1 MSATRGTRYLVG
13 EPPPCPDATKRA
25 MPAASSPKPSPNPRS
40 PWKSLWT
47 APTRNTRFLIT
58 TGGFW
63 TLLQA
68 ATDPYKALFYNRL
81 GLSAAAIGLLVGFD
95 LVVRASGL
103 LLSGWAQR
111 RFGAKRMLVL
121 GDSVS
126 WVLPYLVLSVASRP
140 WHVVLAVLLTSLN
153 SFASTPYNCLMAAG
167 MPADR
172 RTRAYTL
179 LHLWNIAPS
188 LLVPWCSGLLLA
200 HHSFLP
206 TLRVLFLV
214 QAFSMS
220 IGIGWRALR
229 LEDLTGPGPEE
240 GIGMRSVLGRLLS
253 NPAFLAAWFAV
264 ATQGVF
270 SQIWGNFSAIFLV
283 RHLHLSD
290 QLPAWAA
297 EAGAVGFGLGSILL
311 QPRLGER
318 AALRAA
324 PWGLGIQAA
333 GTLVL
338 LFHPSAWT
346 VATLALAGG
355 ICSSLYTAA
364 TSSIITSVLPE
375 SIRDHGFALSFVGVQ
390 LTGAV
395 LMPLA
400 GRALLSD
407 MGSFPWIAA
416 GSMGA
421 WAVAVASAGRRL
433 GRPPEGTPEVFHPV
447 VQRPSPRATGALS

>member
-1 MSATRGTRYLVG
+1 
-13 EPPPCPDATKRA
+13 
-25 MPAASSPKPSPNPRS
+25 MPAASSPEPLQNPRS
-40 PWKSLWT
+40 PWRSLWT

-58 TGGFW
+58 SGGFW
-63 TLLQA
+63 TVLQA

-95 LVVRASGL
+95 LVVRSFGL

-111 RFGAKRMLVL
+111 RFGAKRMLIL
-121 GDSVS
+121 ADTVS

-140 WHVVLAVLLTSLN
+140 WHVVLAVVLTSLN

-167 MPADR
+167 MPAER

-206 TLRVLFLV
+206 VLRLLFLV
-214 QAFSMS
+214 QAFSMA

-229 LEDLTGPGPEE
+229 LEDLAGPGPE
-240 GIGMRSVLGRLLS
+240 GGMGMRAVLGRLIAK
-253 NPAFLAAWFAV
+253 PAFRAAWFAI
-264 ATQGVF
+264 ATQGLF
-270 SQIWGNFSAIFLV
+270 AQIWGNFSAIFLV

-290 QLPAWAA
+290 QIPAWAA
-297 EAGAVGFGLGSILL
+297 EAGAVGFGLGSIVL

-324 PWGLGIQAA
+324 PWGLGIQAV

-338 LFHPSAWT
+338 LCHPSAWT
-346 VATLALAGG
+346 VASLALIGG

-364 TSSIITSVLPE
+364 TSSIIASVLPE

-390 LTGAV
+390 LTGAL
-395 LMPLA
+395 LMPWA
-400 GRALLSD
+400 GRALQMD
-407 MGSFPWIAA
+407 MGAFPWIAA
-416 GSMGA
+416 GALAA
-421 WAVAVASAGRRL
+421 WATGIAL
-433 GRPPEGTPEVFHPV
+433 TGTEP
-447 VQRPSPRATGALS
+447 